1 MYKFSSMS
9 ALIIIGK
16 NGGMLKNIGTGSR
29 IMIEKFLNKKVNLQI
44 FVSVKNNWR
53 DEASN
58 LLNFGF
64 DKKHI

>member
-1 MYKFSSMS
+1 
-9 ALIIIGK
+9 
-16 NGGMLKNIGTGSR
+16 MLKNIGTGSR

-44 FVSVKNNWR
+44 FVSMKNNWR
-53 DEASN
+53 DETTN